1 MKTTTPSIDEIR
13 AEIDRTILSLRAQ
26 GETAREER
34 MMIVREYLF
43 TPGAKEQLGGMAW
56 SLMNYEGAV

>member
-1 MKTTTPSIDEIR
+1 MTTPTMEEIR
-13 AEIDRTILSLRAQ
+13 KEMDRTILHLRAD

-43 TPGAKEQLGGMAW
+43 TPEAKEQLEGMVW
-56 SLMNYEGAV
+56 SLMNYE